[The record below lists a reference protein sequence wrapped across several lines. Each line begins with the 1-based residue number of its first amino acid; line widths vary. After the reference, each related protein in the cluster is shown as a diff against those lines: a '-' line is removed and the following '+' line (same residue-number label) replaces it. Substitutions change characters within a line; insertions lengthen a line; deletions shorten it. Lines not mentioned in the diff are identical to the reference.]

1 MTAPPTSPLPWP
13 TSNKTNNTWMVNQ
26 GIKKQRKK
34 IQNIPKFNSDDQKTA
49 TTLTNSPLQTLE
61 KINN

>member
-1 MTAPPTSPLPWP
+1 
-13 TSNKTNNTWMVNQ
+13 MVNQ

-34 IQNIPKFNSDDQKTA
+34 IQNIPELNSDDQKTA
-49 TTLTNSPLQTLE
+49 TTLTNSPQQTLE